1 LNHSAPLA
9 GQRVAICRCG
19 KSAAAH
25 KFTTYPKS
33 IFIRRYEEI
42 YLRPANCSSDS
53 RMPSGGLVSLEEDSN
68 CKDLQRRVLQYVL
81 DGPAARDTVEGI
93 ALWWLRGE
101 ETVPYAALR
110 EALERLV
117 AKGWLIVRS
126 MARDNEEPKK
136 MYGMN
141 IAAVAAIRSF
151 LAGTDGAPDVAA
163 AGPDAQIP
171 GGDAS
176 DSERGRDG

>member
-1 LNHSAPLA
+1 
-9 GQRVAICRCG
+9 
-19 KSAAAH
+19 
-25 KFTTYPKS
+25 
-33 IFIRRYEEI
+33 
-42 YLRPANCSSDS
+42 
-53 RMPSGGLVSLEEDSN
+53 MSLEEDSN
-68 CKDLQRRVLQYVL
+68 CKDLQRRVLQYVM

-101 ETVPYAALR
+101 ENVPYAALR

-151 LAGTDGAPDVAA
+151 LAGTEGAPGVAP
-163 AGPDAQIP
+163 AGSDAQIP

-176 DSERGRDG
+176 DSKRGSDG